1 MRTWKKRKFT
11 AKVIYCEKSKVA
23 FDMTLFYPE
32 GGGQLGDVGSIE
44 WNGDKE

>member
-1 MRTWKKRKFT
+1 MEKRKFS

-32 GGGQLGDVGSIE
+32 GGGQLGCRFYSME
-44 WNGDKE
+44 WDKE